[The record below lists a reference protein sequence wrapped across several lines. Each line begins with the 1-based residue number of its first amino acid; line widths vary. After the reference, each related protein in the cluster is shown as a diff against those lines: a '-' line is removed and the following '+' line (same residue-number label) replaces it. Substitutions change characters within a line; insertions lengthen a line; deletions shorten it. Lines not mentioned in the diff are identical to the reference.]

1 MENLETGDKVKWIE
15 PMMCVPHPE
24 GKTDRN
30 GVVLPVFRNTERTG
44 IVMRGNSFSNV
55 ATVRPDGMNLPKD
68 MPTYYDKQVKSENLI
83 KI

>member
-24 GKTDRN
+24 GKTD
-30 GVVLPVFRNTERTG
+30 
-44 IVMRGNSFSNV
+44 IVIRGNSFSNV